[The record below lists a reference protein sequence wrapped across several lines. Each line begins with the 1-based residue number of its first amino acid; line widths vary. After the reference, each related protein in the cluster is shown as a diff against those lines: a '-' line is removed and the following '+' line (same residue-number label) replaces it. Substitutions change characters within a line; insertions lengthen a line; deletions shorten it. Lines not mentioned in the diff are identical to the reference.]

1 MLPARRPG
9 SSQAGPDER
18 RIDAGLRRSD
28 FYAVASSPDQT
39 SIDRSAPVGF
49 RLTPQDTSFFSLFT
63 SSAQLLVE
71 ATRELTRFLEVEPS
85 KRQAVADRLKELEH
99 AADDATH
106 ELINKVNTSFITPFD
121 REDIHNLAA
130 SLDDC
135 MDYIEET
142 ADLIVLYRMGE
153 IPEGL
158 AEQFEILARMAEVTA
173 EAMPRLR
180 SMKDLKSYWIEINRL
195 ENQADSLH
203 RKMVAALFNNSPDP
217 VNLIKVKAIVDGF
230 ENAADAFEKVAHV
243 VEGIAVKES

>member
-1 MLPARRPG
+1 M
-9 SSQAGPDER
+9 
-18 RIDAGLRRSD
+18 
-28 FYAVASSPDQT
+28 
-39 SIDRSAPVGF
+39 GF
-49 RLTPQDTSFFSLFT
+49 RLTPQDTSFFALFT

-85 KRQAVADRLKELEH
+85 QRQVVADRLKDLEH

-106 ELINKVNTSFITPFD
+106 ELINKVNSSFITPFD

-180 SMKDLKSYWIEINRL
+180 SLKDLKSYWIEINRL

-203 RKMVAALFNNSPDP
+203 RKMVASLFNNSVDP
-217 VNLIKVKAIVDGF
+217 VTLIKVKAIVDGF
-230 ENAADAFEKVAHV
+230 ENAADAFEKVAHA

>member
-1 MLPARRPG
+1 M
-9 SSQAGPDER
+9 
-18 RIDAGLRRSD
+18 
-28 FYAVASSPDQT
+28 
-39 SIDRSAPVGF
+39 GF
-49 RLTPQDTSFFSLFT
+49 RLTPQDTSFFTLFT

-85 KRQAVADRLKELEH
+85 KRQAVADRLKDLEH

-106 ELINKVNTSFITPFD
+106 ELLNKVNSSFITPFD
-121 REDIHNLAA
+121 REDIHHLAA

-153 IPEGL
+153 IPDGL

-180 SMKDLKSYWIEINRL
+180 AMKDLKSYWIEINRL

-230 ENAADAFEKVAHV
+230 ENAADAFEKGAHV
-243 VEGIAVKES
+243 VGGIAVKES

>member
-1 MLPARRPG
+1 M
-9 SSQAGPDER
+9 
-18 RIDAGLRRSD
+18 
-28 FYAVASSPDQT
+28 
-39 SIDRSAPVGF
+39 GF

-71 ATRELTRFLEVEPS
+71 ATRELTRFLEVEPAQ
-85 KRQAVADRLKELEH
+85 RQEVADRLKELEH

-106 ELINKVNTSFITPFD
+106 ELINKVNSSFITPFD

-135 MDYIEET
+135 MDLIEET
-142 ADLIVLYRMGE
+142 ADLIVLYRVGE
-153 IPEGL
+153 IPDGL

-180 SMKDLKSYWIEINRL
+180 SLKDLKSYWIEINRL

-203 RKMVAALFNNSPDP
+203 RSMVASLFNNSVDP
-217 VNLIKVKAIVDGF
+217 VTVIKVKAIVDGF

>member
-1 MLPARRPG
+1 M
-9 SSQAGPDER
+9 
-18 RIDAGLRRSD
+18 
-28 FYAVASSPDQT
+28 
-39 SIDRSAPVGF
+39 GF
-49 RLTPQDTSFFSLFT
+49 RLTPQDTSFFTLFT

-85 KRQAVADRLKELEH
+85 KRQAVADRLKDLEH

-106 ELINKVNTSFITPFD
+106 ELLNKVNSSFITPFD
-121 REDIHNLAA
+121 REDIHHLAA

-153 IPEGL
+153 IPDGL

-180 SMKDLKSYWIEINRL
+180 AMKDLKSYWIEINRL
-195 ENQADSLH
+195 ENSADKAYRRMLA
-203 RKMVAALFNNSPDP
+203 KLFTDGVDP
-217 VNLIKVKAIVDGF
+217 ITVMKHKELIDELEA
-230 ENAADAFEKVAHV
+230 AADAFETVAHK

>member
-1 MLPARRPG
+1 M
-9 SSQAGPDER
+9 
-18 RIDAGLRRSD
+18 
-28 FYAVASSPDQT
+28 
-39 SIDRSAPVGF
+39 GF

-85 KRQAVADRLKELEH
+85 KRQAVADRLKDLEH

-106 ELINKVNTSFITPFD
+106 ELIHKVNTSFITPFD
-121 REDIHNLAA
+121 REDIYNLAA
-130 SLDDC
+130 SLDDF

-142 ADLIVLYRMGE
+142 VDLVVLYRMGE

-158 AEQFEILARMAEVTA
+158 AEQIEVLARMAELTA

-195 ENQADSLH
+195 ENQADPLH
-203 RKMVAALFNNSPDP
+203 RKMLAALFNDTHDP
-217 VNLIKVKAIVDGF
+217 VNVLKLKDIVDGF
-230 ENAADAFEKVAHV
+230 EDAADAFEHVAHA
-243 VEGIAVKES
+243 VETIAVKES

>member
-1 MLPARRPG
+1 M
-9 SSQAGPDER
+9 
-18 RIDAGLRRSD
+18 
-28 FYAVASSPDQT
+28 
-39 SIDRSAPVGF
+39 GF
-49 RLTPQDTSFFSLFT
+49 RLTPQDTSFFTLFT

-71 ATRELTRFLEVEPS
+71 ATRELTRFLEVEPGQ
-85 KRQAVADRLKELEH
+85 RQVVADRLKDLEH

-106 ELINKVNTSFITPFD
+106 ELINKVNSSFITPFD

-173 EAMPRLR
+173 EAMPRLQ

-203 RKMVAALFNNSPDP
+203 RKMVASLFNNAVDP
-217 VNLIKVKAIVDGF
+217 VTVIKVKAIVDGF
-230 ENAADAFEKVAHV
+230 ENAADAFEKVAHA

>member
-106 ELINKVNTSFITPFD
+106 EVINKVNSSFITPFD

-203 RKMVAALFNNSPDP
+203 RKMVAALFVNTPDP
-217 VNLIKVKAIVDGF
+217 INVIKVKAIVDGF
-230 ENAADAFEKVAHV
+230 EDAADAFEKVAHV

>member
-1 MLPARRPG
+1 M
-9 SSQAGPDER
+9 
-18 RIDAGLRRSD
+18 
-28 FYAVASSPDQT
+28 
-39 SIDRSAPVGF
+39 GF
-49 RLTPQDTSFFSLFT
+49 RLTPQDTSFFTLFT
-63 SSAQLLVE
+63 AQAQLLVD
-71 ATRELTRFLEVEPS
+71 ATRELTRFLEVDPS

-106 ELINKVNTSFITPFD
+106 ELINRVNSSFITPFD

-135 MDYIEET
+135 MDLIEET
-142 ADLIVLYRMGE
+142 GDLIVLYRVGE

-180 SMKDLKSYWIEINRL
+180 SLKDLKSYWIEINRL
-195 ENQADSLH
+195 ENQADTLH
-203 RKMVAALFNNSPDP
+203 RKQVAGLFTHSPDP
-217 VNLIKVKAIVDGF
+217 IELIKAKAIVDGF
-230 ENAADAFEKVAHV
+230 EDAADAFEKVAHV